1 MNKSMLTGLV
11 AGIAVATAGGVAGY
25 AYLGQGTDS
34 QAQIEAQDTQEALA
48 EPGAPAAATPASKRP
63 RGFGGNGVIR
73 SGMS

>member
-48 EPGAPAAATPASKRP
+48 EPGAPAAATPARAIL
-63 RGFGGNGVIR
+63 RTC
-73 SGMS
+73 